1 MDLPSLN
8 HNFIMRPEK
17 AYLVKE
23 ATDYLTR
30 SEYVFLT
37 DYQGINA
44 EETTALR
51 NKLAQR
57 GAEFHVVKNSSL
69 KLAAKE
75 KNLPDLSEHLTGHTA
90 IVVGGDDASAVAKAL
105 GLYFKDTKKV
115 PVKGGSL
122 GDRILNADEVKK
134 MGALPGFEI
143 LRAQLLSLF
152 NTSTTQ
158 LVGVLSA
165 PSRGLVTV
173 LKAKADNN

>member
-1 MDLPSLN
+1 
-8 HNFIMRPEK
+8 MRPEK

-23 ATDYLTR
+23 ATDYLSR
-30 SEYVFLT
+30 SEYVFLA

-51 NKLAQR
+51 KKLAER

-69 KLAAKE
+69 RLAAQERK
-75 KNLPDLSEHLTGHTA
+75 LPDISEHLTGHTA
-90 IVVGGDDASAVAKAL
+90 IVVGGEDASAVAKAL
-105 GLYFKDTKKV
+105 GLYFEDTQKV
-115 PVKGGSL
+115 PVKGGTL
-122 GDRILNADEVKK
+122 GDRLLSAAEIK
-134 MGALPGFEI
+134 MLAKLPGLET

-152 NTSTTQ
+152 NAPATQ

-173 LKAKADNN
+173 LRAKADKS

>member
-1 MDLPSLN
+1 
-8 HNFIMRPEK
+8 MRPEK

-23 ATDYLTR
+23 ATDYLSR
-30 SEYVFLT
+30 SEYVFLA

-51 NKLAQR
+51 KKLAER

-69 KLAAKE
+69 RLASKE
-75 KNLPDLSEHLTGHTA
+75 RNLPDLSEHLTGHTA
-90 IVVGGDDASAVAKAL
+90 IVVGGEDASAVAKAL
-105 GLYFKDTKKV
+105 GLYFEDTQKV
-115 PVKGGSL
+115 PVKGGTL
-122 GDRILNADEVKK
+122 GDRLLNAAEVKMLAK
-134 MGALPGFEI
+134 LPGLET

-152 NTSTTQ
+152 NAPATQ

-173 LKAKADNN
+173 LRAKADKS